1 MRIQF
6 TDAASIPEVI
16 RQMTLEEKISFIAMA
31 HPSTNSISEVKEM
44 GVPALQTLD
53 GATGV
58 NGTNRMLDF
67 LYGREGAASTT
78 DHPWSVLQGLIAM
91 EPEEAEKA
99 AAGDAYLTDFVRYL
113 REVCNPEGKYICFPS
128 GVNVGAC
135 FDSEAAERIGRAVGE
150 ELRACHVDI
159 CFGPNVDIMREPLGG
174 RNYEMYGEDPVL
186 VGETAVAFIRGM
198 QSAGTAACA
207 KHFMANNQETRRT
220 TKDTHVSRRTLR
232 ELYAQGFEKAVRRAG
247 VKSVMSAYN
256 AVNGQFS
263 SYNREFLTDWLKEE
277 WGFDGLLFSD
287 SGAVSGR
294 NDQAVGAGLDIILH
308 GATAGLD
315 TSDIEQAVRAGS
327 LPMSRIDDVIA
338 RYLRLVLWLR
348 EAREKTPLVYDQQ
361 KLLRVAYDTVADGLV
376 LLKNEGALPLAG
388 TERTALYGHRAA
400 ETMECGGGSTYI
412 TTPLHSNLLDE
423 LKKAGMNAFPGEAE
437 SADVVLFAAG
447 AEGGEN
453 VDRPDMKLDKE
464 DEEQIARVLRAAKAQ
479 GKKTV
484 VVLNVAGPV
493 DMRAWIQDAD
503 AILVNF
509 IPGCMG
515 AKATADVILG
525 RQCPGGKLPVTFPL
539 ALKDSP
545 AAPYMVGERDDV
557 YYGEGIFVGY
567 RWYDYKEI
575 PVQYPFGHGLSYTRF
590 TVEPVRVPDRWDLRE
605 SKTMNVTVRV
615 KNTGDREGS
624 EVIQLY
630 LGVPCARI
638 PMPVKALK
646 AFRKVRLKP
655 GEEKEVALT
664 VRREDLEVYDPDH
677 GKLIPVG
684 AYTCF
689 LGTSSR
695 AIFHTSALKVAGRNP
710 YVLGEHS
717 TLGDIMDNPA
727 ALAVLGK
734 YFPGITSRFDSMT
747 EDMKKFM
754 APEEIGPLLSKQM
767 IHFISDAGQLTGI
780 LNSIFAELA
789 EVPVD

>member
-1 MRIQF
+1 MRTQF
-6 TDAASIPEVI
+6 TDEASIQKVI
-16 RQMTLEEKISFIAMA
+16 SEMTLEEKIGFIAMA
-31 HPSTNSISEVKEM
+31 HPSTNSISEVPDM
-44 GVPALQTLD
+44 RIPALQTLD

-67 LYGREGAASTT
+67 IYGNQAGEVNT
-78 DHPWSVLQGLIAM
+78 DQPWGVLQNLIAM
-91 EPEEAEKA
+91 EPEAAEA
-99 AAGDAYLTDFVRYL
+99 AAKGNEALEAFVKYMRS
-113 REVCNPEGKYICFPS
+113 VCNPEGKYICFPS

-135 FDSEAAERIGRAVGE
+135 FDPEAARRIGRAVGQE
-150 ELRACHVDI
+150 MWACHVDI

-186 VGETAVAFIRGM
+186 VGETATAFIQGM
-198 QSAGTAACA
+198 QSTGTAACA

-220 TKDTHVSRRTLR
+220 TKDTHVSKRTLR
-232 ELYAQGFEKAVRRAG
+232 ELYAQGFEKAVKKAG
-247 VKSVMSAYN
+247 VKAVMSAYN

-263 SYNREFLTDWLKEE
+263 SYNKEFLTDWLKEE

-287 SGAVSGR
+287 SGAVSGN
-294 NDQAVGAGLDIILH
+294 NDKAVAAGLDIILH
-308 GATAGLD
+308 GATAELD
-315 TSDIEQAVRAGS
+315 TGDIVKAVEDGT

-348 EAREKTPLVYDQQ
+348 EAREKTAFTYDQQ
-361 KLLRVAYDTVADGLV
+361 KLLKTAYDTVVDGMV
-376 LLKNEGALPLAG
+376 LLKNDGVLPLRGVRSA
-388 TERTALYGHRAA
+388 ALFGRRAA

-412 TTPLHSNLLDE
+412 TTPLHSNIRDE
-423 LKKAGMNAFPGEAE
+423 MEKSGIVITDMDH
-437 SADVVLFAAG
+437 ADAVIFAAG

-453 VDRPDMKLDKE
+453 VDRPNMLLDKE
-464 DEEQIARVLRAAKAQ
+464 DEDLILPTLKAAKEQ
-479 GKKTV
+479 GRKTV

-493 DMRAWIQDAD
+493 DMRPWLAYAD
-503 AILVNF
+503 AVLVNF

-515 AKATADVILG
+515 GKATVDVMLG
-525 RQCPGGKLPVTFPL
+525 KEAPGGRLPMTFPMKL
-539 ALKDSP
+539 QDSP

-575 PVQYPFGHGLSYTRF
+575 PVQYPFGYGLSYTRF
-590 TVEPVRVPDRWDLRE
+590 ETVPVEIPESWDLL
-605 SKTMNVTVRV
+605 KNDTLTVKVRV
-615 KNTGDREGS
+615 KNAGGRAGS

-630 LGVPCARI
+630 LGMKDQRI

-646 AFRKVRLKP
+646 AYAKVRLQP

-664 VRREDLEVYDPDH
+664 VQKEDLAVYDPDH

-684 AYTCF
+684 EGVLS

-695 AIFHTSALKVAGRNP
+695 DIFSETRLTLTGKNP

-717 TLGDIMDNPA
+717 TLGDIMNNPA
-727 ALAVLGK
+727 AMAVLER
-734 YFPGITSRFDSMT
+734 FLPGMSGRINGMT

-754 APEEIGPLLSKQM
+754 APEEIGPLLSGQM
-767 IHFISDAGQLTGI
+767 IHFISDAAQLQGV
-780 LNSIFAELA
+780 LNMIYDALA
-789 EVPVD
+789 KVPVE